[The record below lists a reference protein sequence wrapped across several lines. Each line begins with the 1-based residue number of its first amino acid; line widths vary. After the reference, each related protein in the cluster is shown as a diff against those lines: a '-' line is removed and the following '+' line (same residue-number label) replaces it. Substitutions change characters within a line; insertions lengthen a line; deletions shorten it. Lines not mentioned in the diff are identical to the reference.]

1 MNQQTK
7 LNYLGYA
14 VLALTA
20 GLSTVS
26 WFEYKQTK
34 EQQLLQLAFEQRLAL
49 LERQQSE
56 QSSALNTMRYK
67 QDQQRKQLN
76 NLKQDFYSKLNHER
90 MLKLFK
96 HVPDVKVY
104 KTKPTILSSKER
116 YCLAKNI
123 FHEAAYE
130 PKYGMLA
137 VAQVTGNRQKAK
149 RGGDT
154 FCEVVYAR
162 KAFSWTLDR
171 ELLNQKPEG
180 KLWQKAVAVAVLYEE
195 GYRVKGI
202 EQSQHYYAR
211 YIKEPYWAPEKK
223 PVHYIG
229 EHIFLRN

>member
-7 LNYLGYA
+7 LNYLGYS

-49 LERQQSE
+49 LERQQSA

-229 EHIFLRN
+229 EHIFLKN

>member
-7 LNYLGYA
+7 LNYFGYA

-49 LERQQSE
+49 LERQQSA

-229 EHIFLRN
+229 EHIFLKN